1 MVISELHA
9 KLIQQ
14 RWEEDD
20 MVKMTMNDFVS
31 RLCLLPNAFLNAR
44 VNAGLFVT
52 KFNFLFLLFYIE
64 KT

>member
-14 RWEEDD
+14 QWEEDD
-20 MVKMTMNDFVS
+20 MVKMTMNDFMS

-44 VNAGLFVT
+44 VIAGLFC
-52 KFNFLFLLFYIE
+52 
-64 KT
+64 

>member
-1 MVISELHA
+1 MVISELYA

-20 MVKMTMNDFVS
+20 MLKMTMNDFVS

-44 VNAGLFVT
+44 VNPG
-52 KFNFLFLLFYIE
+52 LLFPIMSFLSVSLFIVY
-64 KT
+64 